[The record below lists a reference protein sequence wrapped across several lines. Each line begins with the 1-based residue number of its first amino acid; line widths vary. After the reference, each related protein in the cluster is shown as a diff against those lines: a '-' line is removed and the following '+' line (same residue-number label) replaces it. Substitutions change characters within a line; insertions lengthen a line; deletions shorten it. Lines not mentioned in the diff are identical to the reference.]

1 MKRDAAAGWILLS
14 ISLAM
19 LALSYAAVPLYQ
31 MFCQKTGYGGTTQ
44 RATALPTRQENRLIT
59 VRFNSDT
66 HRNLPWRFVPLQQ
79 QITVKVGE
87 VGLAFYQ
94 AENHSP
100 EPVVGMA
107 TYNVTPD
114 KAGIYFNK
122 VDCFCFVEQRLEPG
136 QIVDMPVQ
144 FFLDPDLVKDER
156 LNDVTTITL
165 SYTFF
170 RLKK

>member
-1 MKRDAAAGWILLS
+1 MLFAVA
-14 ISLAM
+14 LAM
-19 LALSYAAVPLYQ
+19 LALAYASVPLYQ
-31 MFCQKTGYGGTTQ
+31 MFCQKTGYGATTQ
-44 RATALPTRQENRLIT
+44 RAVALPTRQENRVIT

-66 HRNLPWRFVPLQQ
+66 HRHLPWRFVPLQK
-79 QITVKVGE
+79 QIQVKVGE

-94 AENHSP
+94 AENTST
-100 EPVVGMA
+100 EPVIGMA

-122 VDCFCFVEQRLEPG
+122 VACFCFIEQRLEPG
-136 QIVDMPVQ
+136 QVMDMPVQ
-144 FFLDPDLVKDER
+144 FFLDPDLVKDPQ
-156 LNDVTTITL
+156 LNDVSTITL

>member
-1 MKRDAAAGWILLS
+1 MKRDTAAGWMLFA

-31 MFCQKTGYGGTTQ
+31 LFCQKTGYGGTTQ
-44 RATALPTRQENRLIT
+44 RAVALPTRQEARVMTI
-59 VRFNSDT
+59 RFNSDT
-66 HRNLPWRFVPLQQ
+66 HRDLPWRFIPLQK
-79 QITVKVGE
+79 QISLKVGE

-94 AENHSP
+94 VENKSS
-100 EPVVGMA
+100 EPVIGMA

-136 QIVDMPVQ
+136 QVMDMPVQ
-144 FFLDPDLVKDER
+144 FFLDPDLVKDKH
-156 LNDVTTITL
+156 LQDINTITL